1 MQQIL
6 ILKLDS
12 YSALRIVILVSHSI
26 TGLFD
31 YSIGNQNHVYMAT
44 HINKDTHLG
53 SGHYLATG
61 VLSQFG
67 GGPKF
72 YGPPRG

>member
-1 MQQIL
+1 MQQNL
-6 ILKLDS
+6 ILKWDS

-61 VLSQFG
+61 VISQFWG
-67 GGPKF
+67 GAKILWTP
-72 YGPPRG
+72 